1 MKHKKEKYNFY
12 LDDTYTYTVRRAVA
26 IKQAMKEAHTLG
38 HSNND
43 DVYHNYIEQRIDD
56 LLGELKWL
64 R

>member
-1 MKHKKEKYNFY
+1 MKHKKEKYSFY

-26 IKQAMKEAHTLG
+26 IKQAMKEAHD
-38 HSNND
+38 HKFNND
-43 DVYHNYIEQRIDD
+43 DDYHNYIEQRIDD

>member
-26 IKQAMKEAHTLG
+26 IKQAMKEAPTLG

-43 DVYHNYIEQRIDD
+43 NDYHN
-56 LLGELKWL
+56 
-64 R
+64 